1 MLAPARLSLRQ
12 HWFNLRWGAPSGRPS
27 RGLFTGE
34 RRLTSWAAKTVG
46 YFAFQTNNTTRKF
59 EYPWA
64 FDALQVRPGLRIL
77 EIGGG
82 LAGLQFVLDRAGCE
96 VVNVDPGDGLF
107 NPSWPPTT
115 ATMVRLNKLF
125 GTNVRMLN
133 CFLHEARFPDE
144 SFESSREYQRL
155 RAYPP
160 RHFERHLERSPP
172 RAETGWFVG
181 HDRGFISRRSAVCRC
196 RIESLWTQCLSQ
208 MDSGHQWSRARA
220 WETE

>member
-1 MLAPARLSLRQ
+1 
-12 HWFNLRWGAPSGRPS
+12 
-27 RGLFTGE
+27 
-34 RRLTSWAAKTVG
+34 LTKWAAKTVG
-46 YFAFQTNNTTRKF
+46 YFAFQTNNTTRQF

-82 LAGLQFVLDRAGCE
+82 LAGLQFVLDRAGCD

-125 GTNVRMLN
+125 GTNVTMLN

-144 SFESSREYQRL
+144 SFDRVVSISVFEHI
-155 RAYPP
+155 PP
-160 RHFERHLERSPP
+160 EILSGILSE
-172 RAETGWFVG
+172 V
-181 HDRGFISRRSAVCRC
+181 RRVLKPGGLLVMTVDLFLDVQPFCRC
-196 RIESLWTQCLSQ
+196 RIESLWTQRLGQ
-208 MDSGHQWSRARA
+208 MDC
-220 WETE
+220 